1 MSDAQPGHIDGQTT
15 VELPELDPVSVPAP
29 DEKPKRTRRPRA
41 ASSDTKPKTTTRAPR
56 RAGLESRLTENLCTI
71 GTFVCVVDQ
80 VDGLAIVNGAPNLA
94 ASLAKAADSNPKVRD
109 GLEKMLSAGVWS
121 GVVGSLAAIAIPIM
135 ANHKMLP
142 ASLAAGLFGP
152 PPGDGA
158 VPGAV

>member
-1 MSDAQPGHIDGQTT
+1 MSDTQPGAIDGQSSI
-15 VELPELDPVSVPAP
+15 ELPDLDPVSVPTP

-41 ASSDTKPKTTTRAPR
+41 ASADTKPKQPR
-56 RAGLESRLTENLCTI
+56 GTARRPALEARLTENLVTV
-71 GTFVCVVDQ
+71 GTFVCVIDQ

-94 ASLAKAADSNPKVRD
+94 ASLAKAAEANPKVRD

-142 ASLAAGLFGP
+142 ASLAAGLFGA
-152 PPGDGA
+152 PPGEA
-158 VPGAV
+158 APGAA